1 MMNLPN
7 YSNPENRNMGVMPY
21 FTGMHQREQDQA
33 LQANTINPMT
43 APVLSF
49 PSETNPMQPLGQGMD
64 SSGMFPA
71 EASALPP
78 VLAPQSAAPPPPMSP
93 QGPQGPAL
101 INPAQPQPQ
110 APALSAA
117 STGATGNARGSSR
130 MPNQKIGLGEA
141 MMRMGGATMAAS
153 SQGALAGLGAMTDS
167 YGQIQDYN
175 RAREMEAFEIEEARR
190 KAIADRQARAQ
201 AAAAKAN
208 KGGAMAAP
216 TAAYS
221 EAALSAI
228 QAVEDNLTEET
239 WNPFTKTTGFFGNL
253 FQAVPGTPAHDTAA
267 SINTIEAAIGFDRL
281 QAMRD
286 ASPTGGALGQV
297 SEMELRQLNASLGSL
312 RQSSSR
318 EQFSENL
325 AAVKKHYMSTV
336 AAIKAQQYEYARMN
350 GLQTPGGASGGPVT
364 FDPATGKFSDER

>member
-1 MMNLPN
+1 M
-7 YSNPENRNMGVMPY
+7 
-21 FTGMHQREQDQA
+21 D
-33 LQANTINPMT
+33 
-43 APVLSF
+43 
-49 PSETNPMQPLGQGMD
+49 PLLMD
-64 SSGMFPA
+64 PTLFQ
-71 EASALPP
+71 
-78 VLAPQSAAPPPPMSP
+78 PQSPITQGPNPQPGPTMPTMSP
-93 QGPQGPAL
+93 QGPILA
-101 INPAQPQPQ
+101 NPAQPQPQ

-141 MMRMGGATMAAS
+141 MMRMGGSTMAAS
-153 SQGALAGLGAMTDS
+153 SQGALAGLGAMSDS

-201 AAAAKAN
+201 AAAAKAG

-325 AAVKKHYMSTV
+325 TAVKKHYMSTV